1 MNTISAIIRVPH
13 DNGFESSK
21 RGKCSLCRQKESKHK
36 NLEIR
41 KQLYESRL
49 DHTPKCQSWA
59 TSIVGYRSLKKF
71 YKEDHLDHVM
81 RYSMFIS
88 VLPPGCRKCLMTFRD
103 MSRVMECFRKHNCHC
118 MRRK

>member
-1 MNTISAIIRVPH
+1 MIDFLLSAIIRVPH

-71 YKEDHLDHVM
+71 YKEEHLDHVM

-88 VLPPGCRKCLMTFRD
+88 VLVLEPQNVKC
-103 MSRVMECFRKHNCHC
+103 
-118 MRRK
+118 

>member
-1 MNTISAIIRVPH
+1 MIDFLLSAIIRVPH
-13 DNGFESSK
+13 DAGFESSK

-88 VLPPGCRKCLMTFRD
+88 VLEPQGVENVWWHIVTKKLVT
-103 MSRVMECFRKHNCHC
+103 CHG
-118 MRRK
+118 MFF

>member
-1 MNTISAIIRVPH
+1 MHAPKFHTNRSTGFRDLKVPPKMNAISAIIRVPH

-88 VLPPGCRKCLMTFRD
+88 VLEPQG
-103 MSRVMECFRKHNCHC
+103 VENAW
-118 MRRK
+118 

>member
-1 MNTISAIIRVPH
+1 MIDFLLSAIIRVPH
-13 DNGFESSK
+13 DAGFESSK

-71 YKEDHLDHVM
+71 YKEDHLDNVM
-81 RYSMFIS
+81 RYSVCLFQYMIS
-88 VLPPGCRKCLMTFRD
+88 PGCIKSLMTRD
-103 MSRVMECFRKHNCHC
+103 KKSSRVME
-118 MRRK
+118 

>member
-1 MNTISAIIRVPH
+1 MIDFLLSAIIRVPH

-59 TSIVGYRSLKKF
+59 TSIVGFRSLKKF

-88 VLPPGCRKCLMTFRD
+88 VHDFPEVYKIFNDSLQIR
-103 MSRVMECFRKHNCHC
+103 SRVMEYFG
-118 MRRK
+118 